1 MYTSYWGLTE
11 KPFENTPNPRFLYA
25 SPEHEEGLTRLLYG
39 VRERKGAVMLT
50 GVFGCGKTLLGY
62 TLFRE
67 LEKDIYNTAFV
78 INPRMD
84 ELDLL
89 RYIAHELGGQEM
101 PEKKA
106 DVLVL
111 MKEILMNNF
120 RDGKESVILI
130 DEAHTIENPMV
141 FEEIRLLLN
150 FQMAERFLVTIILLG
165 QPELIEL
172 IKSNKQLSQRIAIRY
187 HLEAFKPDETKAYV
201 AHRLA
206 VAGRTAE
213 TFDPEALAL
222 LHTRSGG
229 IPRRINQI
237 ADMALFVGSSLEKN
251 IIDKALIEEAI
262 KGLEA

>member
-1 MYTSYWGLTE
+1 MYATYWGLTE
-11 KPFENTPNPRFLYA
+11 KPFENTPDPRFLYA

-89 RYIAHELGGQEM
+89 RFITHELGGKEM
-101 PEKKA
+101 PAKKA

-111 MKEILMNNF
+111 LKEILTNNV

-130 DEAHTIENPMV
+130 DEAQTIENPMV

-150 FQMAERFLVTIILLG
+150 FQLAERFLVTVILLG
-165 QPELIEL
+165 QPELAEL

-187 HLEAFKPDETKAYV
+187 HLEPFHAEETKGYV
-201 AHRLA
+201 THRLA
-206 VAGRTAE
+206 VAGRSTPV
-213 TFDPEALAL
+213 FDAEALSL
-222 LHTRSGG
+222 LHLRSGG

-237 ADMALFVGSSLEKN
+237 ADMALFVGCSQDKK
-251 IIDKALIEEAI
+251 IIDKALLEESI
-262 KGLEA
+262 QGLET